1 MNPLKKQSISAILTV
16 LISLQHVGVLLFS
29 PAVAAATLNL
39 NNVDIRSLINTVS
52 KITNTNF
59 IIDPRVNGRVT
70 VLIAQDLPP
79 EALYQVFLSILN
91 VHGYVVIEGEHV
103 TKILPASQSK
113 SASSFT
119 TSEFP
124 DNLSTTVIPIKHIN
138 AQQIIPVLRPF
149 VAPTAFLSV
158 YAPTN
163 VLIIHDTSANIE
175 RLRGIIA
182 KIDRPLSSSYEVV
195 ELQHASA
202 SEMAKIITTFIAKN
216 KNDPASSEVKIASD
230 IRTNRLII
238 SASENQRLKIRALVA
253 DLDVGEEQ
261 GNTNVI
267 YLRYS
272 DATELLPILQGVIGA
287 ATKAKGAQPAA
298 AAAGSNSISIQAD
311 KPTNAIVITASQ
323 DQANQVNSI
332 KSVIRRLDIRR
343 AQVLIEAIIAEV
355 NTDITDQLGV
365 QYLSNTNNAVGIVNF
380 NNQIPSLAGSVS
392 AGTPPSVP
400 LGSSVLFGQVD
411 DRQSLRGFGA
421 VLNALESNGN
431 VNILSTPALVTL
443 DNQEAS
449 ILVGREVPFISN
461 TQLSASNTNP
471 FQNFER
477 RDVGITLKVKPQIN
491 EGDTVHLDIEQE
503 ISSVLPTAQ
512 AVDTV
517 TSKRTLKT
525 TVLVEDGKI
534 LVLGGLIDEQESENN
549 QSIPLLGDL
558 PLIGFLFRFDTERS
572 TKRNLMIFIK
582 PTILRDELDREHVT
596 SGKYNFIRAQQIRM
610 RDEGSLESSKGSIL
624 GPFDVLKQSTQTDEP
639 TPEKPKPQKDLS
651 NKHSALNAK

>member
-29 PAVAAATLNL
+29 PTVAAATLNL

-52 KITNTNF
+52 KITSTNF

-287 ATKAKGAQPAA
+287 GAKGKGAQPAA
-298 AAAGSNSISIQAD
+298 AGNTTISIQAD
-311 KPTNAIVITASQ
+311 KPTNSIVITASQ

-355 NTDITDQLGV
+355 NTDVTDQLGV

-392 AGTPPSVP
+392 SGTPPSVP
-400 LGSSVLFGQVD
+400 LGSSVLVGQVD
-411 DRQSLRGFGA
+411 DRASLRGFGA

-477 RDVGITLKVKPQIN
+477 RDVGLTLKVKPQIN

-534 LVLGGLIDEQESENN
+534 LVLGGLIDEQESENK
-549 QSIPLLGDL
+549 QSIPLLGDI
-558 PLIGFLFRFDTERS
+558 PLIGFLFRFDTDRS

-596 SGKYNFIRAQQIRM
+596 SGKYNFIRSQQTRM
-610 RDEGSLESSKGSIL
+610 REEGNLESSRNTIL
-624 GPFDVLKQSTQTDEP
+624 GPFDALNQPIPKVEP
-639 TPEKPKPQKDLS
+639 APEKPKKDLS
-651 NKHSALNAK
+651 KKSSVLNAK

>member
-29 PAVAAATLNL
+29 PTVAAATLNL

-253 DLDVGEEQ
+253 DLDIGEEQ

-287 ATKAKGAQPAA
+287 GAKGKGAQPA

-355 NTDITDQLGV
+355 NTDVTDQLGV

-477 RDVGITLKVKPQIN
+477 RDVGLTLKVKPQIN

-534 LVLGGLIDEQESENN
+534 LVLGGLIDEQESENK
-549 QSIPLLGDL
+549 QSIPLFGDL
-558 PLIGFLFRFDTERS
+558 PLIGFLFRFDTDRS

-596 SGKYNFIRAQQIRM
+596 SGKYNFIRSQQIRM
-610 RDEGSLESSKGSIL
+610 REEGNLESSRNTIL
-624 GPFDVLKQSTQTDEP
+624 GPLDALNQPTQKVEP
-639 TPEKPKPQKDLS
+639 APEKPKQDLS
-651 NKHSALNAK
+651 KKSSVLNAK

>member
-1 MNPLKKQSISAILTV
+1 MNLLKKQSISAILTV

-29 PAVAAATLNL
+29 PTVAAATLNL

-52 KITNTNF
+52 KITSTNF

-253 DLDVGEEQ
+253 DLDIGEEQ

-287 ATKAKGAQPAA
+287 GAKGKGAQPAA
-298 AAAGSNSISIQAD
+298 AGNNSISIQAD

-355 NTDITDQLGV
+355 NTDVTDQLGV

-477 RDVGITLKVKPQIN
+477 RDVGLTLKVKPQIN

-534 LVLGGLIDEQESENN
+534 LVLGGLIDEQESENK
-549 QSIPLLGDL
+549 QSIPLFGDL
-558 PLIGFLFRFDTERS
+558 PLIGFLFRFDTDRS

-596 SGKYNFIRAQQIRM
+596 SGKYNFIRSQQTRM
-610 RDEGSLESSKGSIL
+610 REEGNLESSRNTIL
-624 GPFDVLKQSTQTDEP
+624 GPFDALNQPIQKVEP
-639 TPEKPKPQKDLS
+639 APEKPKKDLS
-651 NKHSALNAK
+651 KKSSVLNAK